1 MESDEYATLCSYEN
15 LFCAYE
21 KARKKKTQRPDVVA
35 FEKDLRKNL
44 LQLRADLLFHSY
56 TPAPLKTFI
65 IRDPKVRKISKSSF
79 RDRVV
84 HHALYNSIEEKFEKR
99 FIYDSYANRKGKGT
113 LKAIGRFDTF
123 KRKVTKNFK
132 QPAYVFK
139 ADIRHYFDTVDHT
152 ILMNL
157 LKKRIDDQKILWL
170 IERIL
175 KNYSTQK
182 GKGMPLGNLT
192 SQFFANI
199 YLHELDIFVKHT
211 CKAERYIRYVD
222 DFVIFD
228 RNKNVLESYKDR
240 INQFLKETLLLELH
254 PAKSRIIP
262 IQRGT
267 EFLGMKIFLY
277 HKRIKRKNLR
287 KFKRKFQQLYR
298 EYKEGIIEYDTL
310 YNFLEGWLA
319 YAKQANT
326 YTLRKNILRE
336 FEQKKITD
344 VSTKEVNHLI
354 KHSRRLTQSPAPSA
368 IVQNNPRK

>member
-1 MESDEYATLCSYEN
+1 MESDEYAALCSYEN
-15 LFCAYE
+15 LFHAYE
-21 KARKKKTQRPDVVA
+21 KARKRKTQRPDVVA
-35 FEKDLRKNL
+35 FEKDLKKNL

-56 TPAPLKTFI
+56 IPAPLKTFV

-84 HHALYNSIEEKFEKR
+84 HHALCNIIEERFEKR

-113 LKAIGRFDTF
+113 LKAIERFDIF
-123 KRKVTKNFK
+123 KRKVTKNFTRS
-132 QPAYVFK
+132 AYVLK

-152 ILMNL
+152 ILL
-157 LKKRIDDQKILWL
+157 GIIKRRIDNPRILWL
-170 IERIL
+170 IGKIL
-175 KNYSTQK
+175 GNYSTEE

-211 CKAERYIRYVD
+211 CKAKQYIRYVD
-222 DFVIFD
+222 DFVIFHKES
-228 RNKNVLESYKDR
+228 NILESYKED
-240 INQFLKETLLLELH
+240 ISWFLKEALLLELH

-262 IQRGT
+262 LKRGT

-277 HKRIKRKNLR
+277 HKRIKRRNLR
-287 KFKRKFQQLYR
+287 KFKRKFQQLYG
-298 EYKEGIIEYDTL
+298 EYRKGSIEYDTL

-326 YTLRKNILRE
+326 HTLQKSILQE
-336 FEQKKITD
+336 FEQKGITD
-344 VSTKEVNHLI
+344 VSTKEVN
-354 KHSRRLTQSPAPSA
+354 RLLKAVRSLKSN
-368 IVQNNPRK
+368 II